1 MDTTTAIVACCD
13 TKMLPGACCSLLSA
27 FRQLPGRNATFVLV
41 VRDANG
47 SDRAAIERF
56 KQVHSMPLTSI
67 YVTGDD
73 MHPEIRSFGAY
84 ALRLQLDGF
93 LGDRFERVL
102 YLDSDTIAIADL
114 GPLFDLDFKGNLI
127 AAVDDF
133 MKEIPHN
140 IKRCESL
147 GLKFGQYF
155 NSGIL
160 LFNWQAVL
168 ADGLFAKTRTVIA
181 SRKLRIP
188 DQDALNQVVANRW
201 LRLPVGWNF
210 GSPFHSRLSLHPKI
224 VHFTGGGK
232 GRKPWEA
239 ASIGLHKDY
248 RAFYVDALAQTP
260 WNSFVEPSDWL
271 SRIQGESRSVIE
283 GIRRYSNVIGFLKRH
298 KPEPV

>member
-56 KQVHSMPLTSI
+56 KQFHSMPLTSI

-127 AAVDDF
+127 AA
-133 MKEIPHN
+133 I
-140 IKRCESL
+140 
-147 GLKFGQYF
+147 
-155 NSGIL
+155 SG
-160 LFNWQAVL
+160 
-168 ADGLFAKTRTVIA
+168 
-181 SRKLRIP
+181 
-188 DQDALNQVVANRW
+188 
-201 LRLPVGWNF
+201 
-210 GSPFHSRLSLHPKI
+210 
-224 VHFTGGGK
+224 
-232 GRKPWEA
+232 
-239 ASIGLHKDY
+239 
-248 RAFYVDALAQTP
+248 
-260 WNSFVEPSDWL
+260 VEL
-271 SRIQGESRSVIE
+271 
-283 GIRRYSNVIGFLKRH
+283 
-298 KPEPV
+298 